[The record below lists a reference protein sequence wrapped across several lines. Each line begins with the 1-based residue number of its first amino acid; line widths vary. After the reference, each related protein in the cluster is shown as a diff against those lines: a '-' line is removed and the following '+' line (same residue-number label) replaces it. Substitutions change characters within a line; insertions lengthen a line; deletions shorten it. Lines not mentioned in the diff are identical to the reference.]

1 MKLTVFG
8 ATGGVGKHVVRQAL
22 AAGHQVTA
30 VMRDS
35 SQRGAAAGLVRTR
48 STPFDVEHPMLEV
61 VTVPGLTDPGALIP
75 ALKDSDAAISG
86 IGARSRKDAG
96 VATSTVRPIL
106 AALAA
111 SGVRRFVAVSAAPVG
126 PVPEGESWLNRRI
139 LLPFIGAFARD
150 VYTDLAEMEDQI
162 ARSDTE
168 WTVLWPPKLTDKPV
182 TGRYRTAVGANV
194 PRALAISRADTAHAM
209 LAVLDDPRTVRQAVG
224 VAY

>member
-126 PVPEGESWLNRRI
+126 PVPEGESWFNRRI

-162 ARSDTE
+162 ARSDIE
-168 WTVLWPPKLTDKPV
+168 WTVLWPPKLTDKPA

-194 PRALAISRADTAHAM
+194 PRALSISRADTAHAM